1 MKEEELRLQIA
12 DLLCDYVHCIDDDR
26 LEEWPGFFTEQCRYQ
41 IISREN
47 HERGLPMG
55 IFYCSSRG
63 MLEDRVF
70 ALRQANIYEPHCYRH
85 MISAT
90 RIVGGNRGENR
101 GDYTVHTNYHVVRTM
116 EDGRTS
122 VFSTGN
128 YVDTIVFEQG
138 APKFKEKLVIY
149 DSRRVDTLLVI
160 PI

>member
-1 MKEEELRLQIA
+1 MMRSEARRQIE
-12 DLLCDYVHCIDDDR
+12 DLICDYVHCIDDDR

-55 IFYCSSRG
+55 IFDCHSRG

-70 ALRQANIYEPHCYRH
+70 ALREANIFEPHCYRH

-90 RIVGGNRGENR
+90 RIFGENG
-101 GDYTVHTNYHVVRTM
+101 GDYTVHTNYYVVRTM
-116 EDGRTS
+116 EDGTTS
-122 VFSTGN
+122 VFSTGR
-128 YVDTIVFEQG
+128 YVDTIVFEEG
-138 APKFKEKLVIY
+138 APKFKKKLVIY